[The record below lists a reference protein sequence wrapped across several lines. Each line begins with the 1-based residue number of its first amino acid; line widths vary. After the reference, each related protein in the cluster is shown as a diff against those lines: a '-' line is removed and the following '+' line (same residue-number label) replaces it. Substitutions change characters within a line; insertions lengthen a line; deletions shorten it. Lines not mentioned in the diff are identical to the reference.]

1 MIRVSKW
8 KHKSGD
14 VNKFLMVYHSL
25 NTRKIKFGIFWWMV
39 VSTRILT
46 IIIFFAEKEPG
57 KKRFGI
63 KYDSYFMAYY
73 FIILIESLNVL

>member
-1 MIRVSKW
+1 MDGSFY
-8 KHKSGD
+8 SNFNND
-14 VNKFLMVYHSL
+14 Q
-25 NTRKIKFGIFWWMV
+25 
-39 VSTRILT
+39 
-46 IIIFFAEKEPG
+46 FFAEKEPG